1 MKDTMRAFVA
11 VERGR
16 YELREVPVPQV
27 GDDDILIQVKAA
39 AICGSDVHVYDGHMD
54 PLCGY
59 PVIMGH
65 ENAGVIVAKGRNVPE
80 RWQVGDRVTSE
91 NTIDTCGTC
100 YACITGD
107 YVACESRRGMGIGA
121 DGCLA
126 EYVLIPGK
134 ILRQVPDVIF
144 HIPDN
149 VSFEEAPLMEP
160 AANGYKAVFQEGRLM
175 AGETA
180 VVSGAGA
187 LGLYSAHMAALG
199 GAAHVVLLVRKSTD
213 PAKLEVARRM
223 GVTDVIYSDD
233 PDAALAKVA
242 GLTGGFGADLFVETT
257 GVPAVLQLGMRAL
270 HVKGRAVRIAINDAP
285 YGFGLDDITLRSIEL
300 IGHMG
305 YNTISWRNTINLARA
320 GKLDLTSIVTH
331 TVSLD
336 ECAHGLDMMVSREAG
351 KVIVKIAD

>member
-1 MKDTMRAFVA
+1 METMRAFVA
-11 VERGR
+11 LDRGSFEVR
-16 YELREVPVPQV
+16 QVPVPEV

-39 AICGSDVHVYDGHMD
+39 AICGSDVHIYDGHMD

-65 ENAGVIVAKGRNVPE
+65 ENAGVIVKKGKNVPD
-80 RWQVGDRVTSE
+80 RWKIGDRVTSE
-91 NTIDTCGTC
+91 NTVDTCGTC

-107 YVACESRRGMGIGA
+107 YVACEQRRGMGIGA

-126 EYVLIPGK
+126 EYVRIPGK

-144 HIPDN
+144 HLPDN
-149 VSFEEAPLMEP
+149 VPFEQAPLLEP

-187 LGLYSAHMAALG
+187 LGLYAAHMAAIG
-199 GAAHVVLLVRKSTD
+199 GAARVVLLVRRSTD
-213 PAKLEVARRM
+213 PAKLETARKM
-223 GVTDVIYSDD
+223 GVTDVIYSDE
-233 PDAALAKVA
+233 PDAAAARVTE
-242 GLTGGFGADLFVETT
+242 LTGGFGADLFVETT
-257 GVPAVLQLGMRAL
+257 GVPAVLRLGLRAL
-270 HVKGRAVRIAINDAP
+270 HVKGRAVRIAIGDTP
-285 YGFGLDDITLRSIEL
+285 YGYGLDDITLRSIEL

-305 YNTISWRNTINLARA
+305 YNTISWRNTINLARE

-331 TVSLD
+331 TVSLE
-336 ECAHGLDMMVSREAG
+336 ECAYGFDLMVSREAG